1 MNIFYNVL
9 KNSDEHKLE
18 LLSNEIYK
26 MNRYNEDYW
35 KFMIQNSILEDNII
49 LLNLNNLNLVLLI
62 SKQKLNDSILLNN
75 DFLFIINEKK
85 LYNQVIKDQNL
96 NITILEFY
104 IKKFNDINWQD
115 ICKYQNLTIEFME
128 KYINNI
134 DLKIISESQFMTLEF
149 IIKYKDKISWNL
161 IGQNIKL
168 EFLFNDTFVDL
179 FSENDIW
186 NILIWSNNI
195 SKNFLINN
203 INKLTY
209 KQILELLEYKKL
221 EEDIINIILEKN
233 NNNSDL
239 YTIIAENQDLSKEF
253 IQNNISKLD
262 IDIILE
268 NQKVDLDFIQQ
279 MNVKNINKLSYND
292 NLSENLLLEI
302 YKIKDEFNDKLDWN
316 YISEYCDLTHKSLS
330 EINELNKELLLDN
343 INIKL

>member
-1 MNIFYNVL
+1 MDIFYNVL
-9 KNSDEHKLE
+9 KNSDEDKLQ
-18 LLSNEIYK
+18 LLSKEIYK

-35 KFMIQNSILEDNII
+35 KFIIQNSILEDNII
-49 LLNLNNLNLVLLI
+49 LSNLNNLNLVLLI
-62 SKQKLNDSILLNN
+62 SKQKLNDSILLNE

-85 LYNQVIKDQNL
+85 LYHQVIKDQNL

-104 IKKFNDINWQD
+104 IEKFDDIKWQD

-128 KYINNI
+128 KNINNI
-134 DLKIISESQFMTLEF
+134 DWEIISESQFMTLEF

-168 EFLFNDTFVDL
+168 EYLFNDTFVDI
-179 FSENDIW
+179 FSDNNIW
-186 NILIWSNNI
+186 DILIWSNNI
-195 SKNFLINN
+195 SKDYLINN

-221 EEDIINIILEKN
+221 EEDIINIILKKYN
-233 NNNSDL
+233 NNLDL
-239 YTIIAENQDLSKEF
+239 YKIITENQDLSKEF

-268 NQKVDLDFIQQ
+268 NQKVDLDFIQA
-279 MNVKNINKLSYND
+279 NVENINKLSYND
-292 NLSENLLLEI
+292 NLSENLLLDI
-302 YKIKDEFNDKLDWN
+302 YKIKNQFKDELDWD

-330 EINELNKELLLDN
+330 EISELNKSLLLDN
-343 INIKL
+343 NNIKL

>member
-1 MNIFYNVL
+1 MDIFYNVL
-9 KNSDEHKLE
+9 KDSDEDKLQ
-18 LLSNEIYK
+18 LLSKEIYK

-35 KFMIQNSILEDNII
+35 KFIIQNSILEDNII

-62 SKQKLNDSILLNN
+62 SKQKLNDSILLNE

-85 LYNQVIKDQNL
+85 LYHQVIKDQNL

-104 IKKFNDINWQD
+104 IEKFDDIKWQD

-128 KYINNI
+128 KNINNI
-134 DLKIISESQFMTLEF
+134 DWEIISESQFMTLEF

-168 EFLFNDTFVDL
+168 EYLFNDTFVDL
-179 FSENDIW
+179 FSDNNIW
-186 NILIWSNNI
+186 DILIWSNNI
-195 SKNFLINN
+195 SKDYLINN

-221 EEDIINIILEKN
+221 EEDIINIILKKYN
-233 NNNSDL
+233 NNLDL
-239 YTIIAENQDLSKEF
+239 YKIITENQDLSKEF

-268 NQKVDLDFIQQ
+268 NQKVDLDFIQA
-279 MNVKNINKLSYND
+279 NVENINKLSYND
-292 NLSENLLLEI
+292 NLSENLLLDI
-302 YKIKDEFNDKLDWN
+302 YKIKNQFKDELDWD

-330 EINELNKELLLDN
+330 EISELNKSLLLDN
-343 INIKL
+343 NNIKL